1 MESASLRIQ
10 PAFEPDPR
18 SFPPRTHPSRPPE
31 PGQRDSRGARPGD
44 GRYPLRCNPHRTRPP
59 LDEGQR
65 ELATRY
71 LPLARSMAG
80 RMGKRLPGASDELQS
95 VASLALVEAAQS
107 FDPSRNVNFATFAR
121 LRIQGALLDLRRE
134 IVERGARCRCTTT
147 GLKRRR
153 GEVAGSIGRAE
164 ERAIEVPIGTEMETL
179 DTVEHWIRRLPRSHA
194 QAFRHIYLNGRTQ
207 EETAILVGCSKS
219 TMCRLH
225 SQGLYWLQQDR
236 DLEME
241 D

>member
-1 MESASLRIQ
+1 
-10 PAFEPDPR
+10 
-18 SFPPRTHPSRPPE
+18 
-31 PGQRDSRGARPGD
+31 
-44 GRYPLRCNPHRTRPP
+44 
-59 LDEGQR
+59 
-65 ELATRY
+65 
-71 LPLARSMAG
+71 
-80 RMGKRLPGASDELQS
+80 
-95 VASLALVEAAQS
+95 
-107 FDPSRNVNFATFAR
+107 
-121 LRIQGALLDLRRE
+121 
-134 IVERGARCRCTTT
+134 
-147 GLKRRR
+147 
-153 GEVAGSIGRAE
+153 
-164 ERAIEVPIGTEMETL
+164 METL